1 MTEEIKVMINKLY
14 QKAYEKPLEVYEVFK
29 DYFDEDRVDIQEIH
43 SLEFFTS
50 WIKTMTYSRFITTR
64 ASILKSEKFESYDE
78 VNQEIIKTLLSEHAL
93 PTKIT
98 SDYTVFK
105 YLFPFL
111 YDAFTISDREACVL
125 VHFPEVR
132 VTNEYDKF
140 IDIKDLYAKVKVRLD
155 GRISGTFTLARTD
168 YPLSHIRSHYMHSHV
183 PGTDYPNF
191 KFLSPCLGTGPINNT
206 ILSLTEGC
214 DLNLWMLFCHELN
227 TYVKVESINGGPYY
241 RLENV
246 TVHKLHS
253 KPDNFNG
260 LPSRFKH
267 WFSGS
272 MYNYVIR
279 GFIRFI
285 INENTIKFNYSEGSY
300 NLAMD
305 RLDFIIALSNAF
317 IYYINNNLERTEHN
331 LSLVNLDNLLASNIL
346 KYYII
351 KNRKIYTLGN
361 SQNTTNYLENDGQD
375 AFMFKG
381 NMLKMHIYD
390 DTVTE
395 SSENK
400 VLLLDYRI
408 CESLLYVMITYLN
421 TVYGAKDITT
431 EIGTSKKFF
440 IL

>member
-1 MTEEIKVMINKLY
+1 MTEEINVMINKLY

-29 DYFDEDRVDIQEIH
+29 DYFDEDRVDIQEIR
-43 SLEFFTS
+43 SLESFTS
-50 WIKTMTYSRFITTR
+50 WIKTKTYSRFIITR
-64 ASILKSEKFESYDE
+64 ASILKSERFESYDE
-78 VNQEIIKTLLSEHAL
+78 VNQEIIKALLSESVLLTNIA
-93 PTKIT
+93 
-98 SDYTVFK
+98 SDYTAFK

-111 YDAFTISDREACVL
+111 YDVFTISDSEAHIL

-132 VTNEYDKF
+132 VTNEFDKF

-155 GRISGTFTLARTD
+155 GRISGTFTLARTN

-183 PGTDYPNF
+183 PGTDYPSF
-191 KFLSPCLGTGPINNT
+191 GFLSPCLGTGPINNT

-227 TYVKVESINGGPYY
+227 TYVKVESISGGPYY

-246 TVHKLHS
+246 TAHKLCS
-253 KPDNFNG
+253 EPNTFNN
-260 LPSRFKH
+260 LLSRFRSR
-267 WFSGS
+267 FSS
-272 MYNYVIR
+272 NMYNYVIKD
-279 GFIRFI
+279 FVKFI

-317 IYYINNNLERTEHN
+317 IYYINNNLERTTRN
-331 LSLVNLDNLLASNIL
+331 LSLVNLDTLLASDIL
-346 KYYII
+346 KYCII
-351 KNRKIYTLGN
+351 KNRKIYTLRN
-361 SQNTTNYLENDGQD
+361 SQNTTNYLEYDGHD

-390 DTVTE
+390 DTDSE

-400 VLLLDYRI
+400 VLLLDYGI

-421 TVYGAKDITT
+421 TVYGAKNINA
-431 EIGTSKKFF
+431 EIGTFKKFF